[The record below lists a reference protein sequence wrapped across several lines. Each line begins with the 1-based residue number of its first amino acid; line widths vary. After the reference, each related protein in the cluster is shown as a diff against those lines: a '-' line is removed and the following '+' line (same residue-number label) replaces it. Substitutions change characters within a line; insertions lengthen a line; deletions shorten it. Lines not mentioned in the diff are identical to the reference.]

1 MSDDDTPAGFL
12 SRWSQRKTKVRE
24 GQSLPEPAAAAELPQ
39 TAPAKVPAAVSPP
52 APAAPPEPAAAAEAP
67 LPLTLDDVAQ
77 LGRDSDYRKFLA
89 PDVTPEVKNAAL
101 KKLFTDPHFNVMDGL
116 DIYIDDYGKPDP
128 ISPSMLR
135 QMVQSKAL
143 GLFADEEEKD
153 PAVAPTTARATP
165 DGAQS
170 EDTAQSTPEPANP
183 IAHDQDAA
191 VRLQPLDAAGPP
203 GAAGSTEPDP
213 GRER

>member
-12 SRWSQRKTKVRE
+12 SRWSQRKTKLRQ
-24 GQSLPEPAAAAELPQ
+24 GQTLPEPV
-39 TAPAKVPAAVSPP
+39 TAVEPPRPVPATVP
-52 APAAPPEPAAAAEAP
+52 APAAVAPAPQAAGAVAEPPP
-67 LPLTLDDVAQ
+67 PLTLDDVAQ
-77 LGRDSDYRKFLA
+77 LGRDSDFRKFLA
-89 PDVTPEVKNAAL
+89 ADVSPEVKNAAL

-128 ISPSMLR
+128 IPASMLR

-143 GLFADEEEKD
+143 GLFADEEEKGQ
-153 PAVAPTTARATP
+153 AAAQAAARATP
-165 DGAQS
+165 DGAQP
-170 EDTAQSTPEPANP
+170 EETAQSPPEPVNP

-203 GAAGSTEPDP
+203 SAEGGTEPDT